1 MAKKKTRD
9 ADHGR
14 QSGGRWSRVEM
25 GRIRRQEVF
34 FFLLGAFL
42 EEVLHFFSLSSA
54 YQEFQRRR
62 EGKREGHEATNE
74 LTEMTER
81 WQRAKR
87 KGRKIKNKKDEAY

>member
-1 MAKKKTRD
+1 MMVKKTRD

-42 EEVLHFFSLSSA
+42 EEVLHFFLFLVRTKSFKDVVRGK
-54 YQEFQRRR
+54 ERHIKRR
-62 EGKREGHEATNE
+62 TN
-74 LTEMTER
+74 R
-81 WQRAKR
+81 R
-87 KGRKIKNKKDEAY
+87 K